1 MKVYG
6 SVTLSEGSDLNNLTV
21 AHGSA
26 FPANPNVG
34 ELFYHDSFG
43 FVYHDGIKWNPLSTD
58 IHVFN
63 DSFSLNLDQN
73 DFVAEIHTS
82 TPYKSGS
89 TQLYVSGIRQKL
101 GIDYNEIDGKITLNY
116 NLSITEINDG
126 ANIVLDFIK
135 AGIS

>member
-6 SVTLSEGSDLNNLTV
+6 SVTLSEGSDLKNLTV
-21 AHGSA
+21 THGAA

-43 FVYHDGIKWNPLSTD
+43 FVYHDGTKWNPLSTD

-63 DSFSLNLDQN
+63 DSFSLDLDQ
-73 DFVAEIHTS
+73 DGVITKIHPTS
-82 TPYKSGS
+82 AFKAGS
-89 TQLYVSGIRQKL
+89 TQLYVSGMRLKL
-101 GIDYNEIDGKITLNY
+101 AIDYAESNGAITLNFP
-116 NLSITEINDG
+116 LTLEEVNDG

-135 AGIS
+135 AGII